1 MSTFTGFP
9 DEAFVF
15 YEGLCADNSKA
26 YWIDHRSTYDTCVKA
41 PMEALLAQLEPEFGP
56 ATFFRPYRDVR
67 FSKDKTPYKEHAA
80 AVVKDDPSGQAA
92 LYVQV
97 GADGLYLG
105 GGYFHTATDQARRLR
120 AAIAEDRTG
129 KALAKILDGLTG
141 TGWDIFG
148 ERLKRLPKEYDAA
161 HPRAD
166 LLHHKSLVAG
176 QLLEP
181 AEWMSTPECADR
193 IADRWRALLPLG
205 AWLKKNVG
213 ATTNPVSPY
222 RGRP

>member
-1 MSTFTGFP
+1 MTAFEGFP
-9 DEAFVF
+9 DEAFAF
-15 YEGLCADNSKA
+15 YEGLVADNTKA
-26 YWIDHRSTYDTCVKA
+26 YWSDHKATYESCVKA

-80 AVVKDDPSGQAA
+80 AVVKDDPAGQAA

-105 GGYFHTATDQARRLR
+105 SGYFHTATDQARRLR
-120 AAIAEDRTG
+120 AAIAADRTG
-129 KALAKILDGLTG
+129 KQLTKILTALT
-141 TGWDIFG
+141 TKGWDIFG
-148 ERLKRLPKEYDAA
+148 ERLKRLPKEYDAS

-176 QLLEP
+176 QRFEP
-181 AEWMSTPECADR
+181 AEWMHTPRCAGH
-193 IADRWRALLPLG
+193 IGAKWRELRPLG
-205 AWLKKNVG
+205 AWLQANVG
-213 ATTNPVSPY
+213 ASTMASAY
-222 RGRP
+222 RRR